1 MAGAST
7 VRFPALIGTTIPM
20 NQLDCAL
27 LHSVSKPARY
37 IGGEVNEVI
46 KPDGE
51 VRARFALAFPD
62 TYEIGMSHAGLKV
75 LYHILNSIPGI
86 WAQRV
91 FAPWHDMAEAMRA
104 GGIELSSLEEKRPL
118 RLFDVVGFSLLY
130 ELSYT
135 TVVRMLRLS
144 GIPLHACDR
153 SQGDPIVIAGGT
165 CTVNP
170 APFEEFFDL
179 IVIGDGEE
187 VVEEMARICAQT
199 RDRGER
205 LDAMAEIGGVYR
217 PGRPSRPRRRI
228 LADLDERPFPSKTVL
243 PHVSIVHDRIG
254 AEVARGCTRGCRFCQ
269 AGMIYRP
276 YRERSFPSVMET
288 LRGALKATGYDT
300 IAMLALSITDLS
312 YINTIMESLSCP
324 SREVSI
330 GIPSLRVE
338 GITRQVA
345 EFISSVKK
353 PGFTMAPEA
362 ATTRLRQVINKGNTE
377 EDLFRS
383 VSIIRELGWKALKLY
398 FMVGLPTERHE
409 DIEAICSLSRALA
422 SRFKGGITISVSG
435 FIPKPF
441 TPFQWQEQMTPE
453 TNTEIVRFLQKNLR
467 QRNLSLKWQEPSL
480 TFLEGVFA
488 RGDRRLSR
496 VIEAAEAA
504 GAYLDGWGDTFNAGA
519 WEQAFEKAGVDPMQ
533 YLKARDTD
541 APLSWEFV
549 DARIERSFLLSERE
563 RALRGEPT
571 PDCRQEGCAG
581 CGVCEEGISNIMYR
595 ETAPDPLFRKTPEQE
610 PKPFLLRLT
619 KEGGMRFVSPRDFQ
633 ETIKRAIRRAG
644 LDAVYTRGYSP
655 TVKLSM
661 SPPPSFGVASEGEYV
676 QIELNE
682 DLDPG
687 QVLSRINETLPAGMR
702 VTSCTREKI
711 GRPYAFVYRTSRPFS
726 LLLEPGATLEK
737 GAASLVVQ
745 DFLAYH
751 DETSMTIL
759 VRDGR
764 TLSPVAILQAFS
776 SDAPSA
782 WEITRVDTLFAG

>member
-1 MAGAST
+1 MRVLEHPWRSSGRMVLMSQ
-7 VRFPALIGTTIPM
+7 R
-20 NQLDCAL
+20 DCAL
-27 LHSVSKPARY
+27 LYSVSKPARY

-46 KPDGE
+46 KPEGE
-51 VRARFALAFPD
+51 VQARFALAFPD

-75 LYHILNSIPGI
+75 LYHILNAIPGI
-86 WAQRV
+86 WAQRA
-91 FAPWHDMAEAMRA
+91 FAPWHDMAEAMRSS
-104 GGIELSSLEEKRPL
+104 GMELDSLEEKRPL

-144 GIPLHACDR
+144 GIPVHACER
-153 SQGDPIVIAGGT
+153 SKSDPIVIAGGT

-170 APFEEFFDL
+170 TPFEEFFDL

-187 VVEEMARICAQT
+187 VVEEMARICIQT
-199 RDRGER
+199 KDRGER
-205 LDAMAEIGGVYR
+205 LDAMALIEGVYR
-217 PGRPSRPRRRI
+217 PGRQANPRRRI
-228 LADLDERPFPSKTVL
+228 LADLDARPFPAKTVL

-254 AEVARGCTRGCRFCQ
+254 VEVARGCTRGCRFCQ

-276 YRERSFPSVMET
+276 YRERSLPSVMET
-288 LRGALKATGYDT
+288 LRGSLKATGYDT

-312 YINTIMESLSCP
+312 YINAIMESLFCP

-345 EFISSVKK
+345 EFISSVRK

-398 FMVGLPTERHE
+398 FMAGLPTERHE
-409 DIEAICSLSRALA
+409 DIEAICTLSRALA

-441 TPFQWQEQMTPE
+441 TPFQWQEQISPE
-453 TNTEIVRFLQKNLR
+453 ANTEIVRYLQKNLR
-467 QRNLSLKWQEPSL
+467 QKNLSLKWQEPVL

-496 VIEAAEAA
+496 VIEEAEAA
-504 GAYLDGWGDTFNAGA
+504 GAYLDGWGDTLNTRA
-519 WEQAFEKAGVDPMQ
+519 WEQAFERAGVDPMQ
-533 YLKARDTD
+533 YLASRDTET
-541 APLSWEFV
+541 PLPWEFV
-549 DARIERSFLLSERE
+549 DAHIERSFLLKELK
-563 RALRGEPT
+563 RAL
-571 PDCRQEGCAG
+571 EGVSTRTAG
-581 CGVCEEGISNIMYR
+581 RRAARDAACKEDLNIIHP
-595 ETAPDPLFRKTPEQE
+595 ETAPDPLFHAAPKQE
-610 PKPFLLRLT
+610 PKPYLLRFA

-633 ETIKRAIRRAG
+633 ETIKRAVRRAG
-644 LDAVYTRGYSP
+644 LSAVYTRGYSP
-655 TVKLSM
+655 TMKLSM
-661 SPPPSFGVASEGEYV
+661 SPPPSFGIASEGEYV
-676 QIELNE
+676 QIELKD

-687 QVLSRINETLPAGMR
+687 QVLSRLNAVLPAGMR
-702 VTSCTREKI
+702 VISCTQEKI

-726 LLLEPGATLEK
+726 LQLEPGAVLEK
-737 GAASLVVQ
+737 GGSSLAVK

-751 DETSMTIL
+751 DETSLTIL
-759 VRDGR
+759 VRGGR
-764 TLSPVAILQAFS
+764 TISPVAILQAFS
-776 SDAPSA
+776 SDAPEA